1 MAIFFK
7 FELDIAFIIMI
18 VLEWL
23 FLFPI
28 FVFVSRIL
36 VRALWHIPFLI
47 ITKMMRNQ
55 NTASH
60 ASSSSSTSS
69 NSNNRKRNEEV
80 EKIEALVLDNV
91 RRYVEKYRDQI
102 LTEFPQA
109 DQSVLETKFFLVKM
123 VGGIL
128 RDAGLPKQEQDLR
141 MRLLRQIHSTL
152 TRDFA
157 DISEVKKN
165 LIYENLVII
174 LREYR

>member
-1 MAIFFK
+1 
-7 FELDIAFIIMI
+7 MI

-23 FLFPI
+23 FLFLI
-28 FVFVSRIL
+28 LVFVSRIL
-36 VRALWHIPFLI
+36 VRALWHIPFII

-69 NSNNRKRNEEV
+69 NSNKRKRNEEV
-80 EKIEALVLDNV
+80 EKIEALVLESV
-91 RRYVEKYRDQI
+91 QRYVEKYRDQI
-102 LTEFPQA
+102 LAEFPRA
-109 DQSVLETKFFLVKM
+109 HHSYLETSVFLSKM

-141 MRLLRQIHSTL
+141 MPLLRQIHSTL
-152 TRDFA
+152 RMDFE
-157 DISEVKKN
+157 DIQEVKN
-165 LIYENLVII
+165 NIIYSNLVTI